1 MKSFSGN
8 VKSELA
14 SDTLKSKVK
23 TCCAFSLIYGIM
35 SFSRLKDGRLF
46 LKTTNAEIKKLF
58 SDICTFLNSR
68 IKFFHES
75 KNGEISLE
83 AGFIK
88 YSTFAE
94 YNKFLFKCPH
104 CAEYYMK
111 GMFLSHATLNN
122 PKNSYRLEF
131 VFDTNE
137 GASTVSSVLSS
148 IGTEAKYGFRNS
160 KHVLYIKESTKI
172 EDFLASIGANNAAFT
187 LINEQILKE
196 LRNNANRATN
206 CDAAN
211 ISKSVNAS
219 KKYISVINE
228 LQKSGDFELLTDQL
242 KEAAFKRIEFEEL
255 NFSDLGKKFDPPISK
270 SGIYHR
276 LERIV
281 EFYDKIKK
289 DRQ

>member
-14 SDTLKSKVK
+14 SDTLKSKIK

-58 SDICTFLNSR
+58 SETCAFLSSKK
-68 IKFFHES
+68 KFFYEAKS
-75 KNGEISLE
+75 GEISVD
-83 AGFIK
+83 ADFIK

-94 YNKFLFKCPH
+94 YNDFLFKCPH
-104 CAEYYMK
+104 CAEFYMK
-111 GMFLSHATLNN
+111 GMFLSHATLND
-122 PKNSYRLEF
+122 PQSSYRIEF
-131 VFDTNE
+131 VFDTSE
-137 GASTVSSVLSS
+137 GAEAVGSILSS
-148 IGTEAKYGFRNS
+148 IGIDTKYGVRNS

-172 EDFLASIGANNAAFT
+172 EDLLAFIGANNAAFT
-187 LINEQILKE
+187 LINEQIRKE

-206 CDAAN
+206 CDSAN

-228 LQKSGDFELLTDQL
+228 LKKSGDFELLTDQL
-242 KEAAFKRIEFEEL
+242 KEAAEKRIEFEEL

-270 SGIYHR
+270 SGVYHR

-281 EFYDKIKK
+281 AFYGKLKK
-289 DRQ
+289 DKQ

>member
-1 MKSFSGN
+1 MKSFSVS
-8 VKSELA
+8 VKSQLA
-14 SDTLKSKVK
+14 ADTQKSRIK

-35 SFSRLKDGRLF
+35 SFSRSKEGRLF
-46 LKTTNAEIKKLF
+46 LKTTNAEIEKLF
-58 SDICTFLNSR
+58 SETCAFLSSKK
-68 IKFFHES
+68 KFFHET
-75 KNGEISLE
+75 KNGELSVN
-83 AGFIK
+83 ADFIK

-94 YNKFLFKCPH
+94 YKNFLFRCPH

-111 GMFLSHATLNN
+111 GMFLSHATLIN
-122 PKNSYRLEF
+122 PQNSYRLEF
-131 VFDTNE
+131 VFDNGD

-148 IGTEAKYGFRNS
+148 MGIDAKYGIRNS

-172 EDFLASIGANNAAFT
+172 EDFLALIGANNAAFT
-187 LINEQILKE
+187 LINEQIRKE

-206 CDAAN
+206 CDSAN

-228 LQKSGDFELLTDQL
+228 LKKSGDFELLTDQL
-242 KEAAFKRIEFEEL
+242 KEAAEKRIEFEEL

-270 SGIYHR
+270 SGVYHR

-281 EFYDKIKK
+281 AFYDKIKK
-289 DRQ
+289 DKQ